1 MIGGNM
7 KRTVSYLLFALSLAS
22 SAMQLH
28 AQDLVH
34 YKRVVKALSSAKYQ
48 GRGYAKGGA
57 TIERGGTA
65 MHPQLSEKDI
75 QKCHKAVRKIFE

>member
-1 MIGGNM
+1 MDKKTVFTVLLTLATMTIGAQN
-7 KRTVSYLLFALSLAS
+7 LS
-22 SAMQLH
+22 
-28 AQDLVH
+28 H
-34 YKRVVKALSSAKYQ
+34 YKRVVKELSSAKYQ